1 MPKMEICRTLGMGQR
16 RTLAQCPPVNAISS
30 SAIAKS
36 LTLSPEPQ
44 KAVKALGRRLQAN
57 LSPKDVSRAMA
68 GVYVDLQKK
77 GHNPVMATYIRD
89 LYDIGE
95 AKRYFDQAKNAILV
109 VDANGKPIKVA
120 SVDTERY
127 RLGQMP
133 NKRHKAFRKDISSGK
148 RDKKNAVGRSK
159 ILGGGY
165 RYHNHLSNSLDLV
178 SKAAEPAS
186 VDPELQVAKEK
197 AQAIIDAAQKTKEG
211 ITTTSVDSSQC
222 TPNDAQQETIASR
235 INFDTIVEYCLDKNA
250 KYEEIK
256 PVYDMLLERLYGVTD
271 PKWMEAKERIYK
283 HMRDPERSRVVT
295 ETVNTMR
302 KQQQSTSK
310 KSTVTNAVFVYN
322 YQDNNAWKRWDFLR
336 QKLTKNEWLDENTT
350 PEDFC
355 AIFGGKPSS
364 VKVKWI
370 GAQSQLYYLI
380 KTLLHRRLIRCPE
393 GQKRHWII
401 VSNHFV
407 DRNSR
412 TFKDWNSQRDPK
424 RSMSEIEN
432 MVDHLDPRLKDLL

>member
-1 MPKMEICRTLGMGQR
+1 MKICRTLGMEHR
-16 RTLAQCPPVNAISS
+16 RILAQCIPANAISS
-30 SAIAKS
+30 SDIAKS
-36 LTLSPEPQ
+36 LTLSSEPQ

-57 LSPKDVSRAMA
+57 LFPKDVSRAMA
-68 GVYVDLQKK
+68 SVYVDLQKK
-77 GHNPVMATYIRD
+77 GHNPVMATYIHD

-95 AKRYFDQAKNAILV
+95 AKRYFDQAQNAILV

-120 SVDTERY
+120 LADTERY
-127 RLGQMP
+127 RLGQNP
-133 NKRHKAFRKDISSGK
+133 YKRHKAFRKDISSGK
-148 RDKKNAVGRSK
+148 KDKKNVVGRSK

-165 RYHNHLSNSLDLV
+165 RYHAHLSNSLALL
-178 SKAAEPAS
+178 SKAEPAS
-186 VDPELQVAKEK
+186 ATSEPQVAKEK
-197 AQAIIDAAQKTKEG
+197 AQALIDAAQKTEVG
-211 ITTTSVDSSQC
+211 ITAASVDSLQYA
-222 TPNDAQQETIASR
+222 TNDAKQETIASR

-256 PVYDMLLERLYGVTD
+256 PVYDMLLELLYGVTD

-302 KQQQSTSK
+302 KQRQSTGTNSK
-310 KSTVTNAVFVYN
+310 VTDSVFVYT
-322 YQDNNAWKRWDFLR
+322 YQDNNAWKRWDYLR
-336 QKLTKNEWLDENTT
+336 QLLTRKEWLDENTT

-355 AIFGGKPSS
+355 AIFGGKSSS

-370 GAQSQLYYLI
+370 GAQSQLYYFI
-380 KTLLHRRLIRCPE
+380 KTLLRRGLIKCPE

-424 RSMSEIEN
+424 LSMSEIEN
-432 MVDHLDPRLKDLL
+432 MVDYLDPRLKNIL